1 MTAVQVCSTSFLGMG
16 RAQARG
22 LGYADLPI
30 AVMPHPFGT
39 LTRDGVRTLAVSLV
53 ADIASLACKSTDAVA
68 AGTPAQTECA
78 ALVDVGADAD
88 DVNALFRAQ
97 GWTDGLPVVAPTQKR
112 VQRML
117 EATTRHPDEIVAR
130 LPPGFGAATV
140 QRIAINAVMAGC
152 DPACMPVLIAAVE
165 AVTPP
170 EFNVQT
176 IQTTTNPAT
185 VWLIVNGPI
194 AQDLGMNGNLNCLG
208 QTNWANATLGR
219 ALHLILLNIGRAVP
233 GELDRATH
241 GQPGKYT
248 FCCAENETETPWEPL
263 HVEKGYRADQST
275 VTVVGA
281 EGTLNMNTHTKNA
294 DEILNVIAATL
305 PRPPSNDYL
314 NGGNPWIVLSPEH
327 AHILHAAGLT
337 KAQVKSRLW
346 EQSKMSVRLLPPIDF
361 ARIQSVRGPELGT
374 FTQDTLLPIATTPDN
389 IGILVAG
396 GPGTHSTYVPSLG
409 STRSVT
415 RVILP

>member
-1 MTAVQVCSTSFLGMG
+1 
-16 RAQARG
+16 
-22 LGYADLPI
+22 
-30 AVMPHPFGT
+30 
-39 LTRDGVRTLAVSLV
+39 
-53 ADIASLACKSTDAVA
+53 
-68 AGTPAQTECA
+68 
-78 ALVDVGADAD
+78 
-88 DVNALFRAQ
+88 
-97 GWTDGLPVVAPTQKR
+97 
-112 VQRML
+112 
-117 EATTRHPDEIVAR
+117 
-130 LPPGFGAATV
+130 
-140 QRIAINAVMAGC
+140 
-152 DPACMPVLIAAVE
+152 
-165 AVTPP
+165 
-170 EFNVQT
+170 
-176 IQTTTNPAT
+176 
-185 VWLIVNGPI
+185 
-194 AQDLGMNGNLNCLG
+194 MNGNLNCLG

-415 RVILP
+415 RIVLP